1 MLKDNKTIFVL
12 LNSNNFDQ
20 NVLIYDVVTK
30 KV

>member
-20 NVLIYDVVTK
+20 NVLSYDVVTK